1 MSLLHH
7 VYQRLIAAGWKM
19 LIWRTILAKKEMK
32 DESSYMY
39 WHRQLGMQVS
49 SCSETVNNPY
59 TYTCVDLY
67 MASPL
72 EKKQR
77 TGSVNITQNMDCPV
91 FWLLLDNE
99 LLSGRGGVTRF
110 EDEGVRYRRE
120 RVRIGWRFNS
130 ANRKKKQTGLY
141 CHQLKWTEELW
152 LWTQLTKTPMIIMW
166 PNSETKIMMT
176 CQWIHDEMLHF
187 YPPWSPFL
195 FLWWPTQVLDSF
207 PSLFLF
213 VCLSGISFSLEMYR
227 RLLVD

>member
-91 FWLLLDNE
+91 LWLLLDNE

-110 EDEGVRYRRE
+110 EGEGVRYRRE
-120 RVRIGWRFNS
+120 RVPIGWRFNS

-166 PNSETKIMMT
+166 PNSETKFWWHVSGSMMK
-176 CQWIHDEMLHF
+176 CFIFIPLGVHF
-187 YPPWSPFL
+187 CSCDGQHKCWTAFRPF
-195 FLWWPTQVLDSF
+195 F
-207 PSLFLF
+207 
-213 VCLSGISFSLEMYR
+213 CLSVSQGFDSALKCTADY
-227 RLLVD
+227 

>member
-1 MSLLHH
+1 
-7 VYQRLIAAGWKM
+7 M
-19 LIWRTILAKKEMK
+19 LIWRTILAKKKRWKMK
-32 DESSYMY
+32 VSYMY
-39 WHRQLGMQVS
+39 LHRQLGMQVS

-91 FWLLLDNE
+91 LWLLLDNE

-110 EDEGVRYRRE
+110 GGEGVRYRRE
-120 RVRIGWRFNS
+120 RVRIGWRLNS

-152 LWTQLTKTPMIIMW
+152 LWTQLSKTPMIIMW
-166 PNSETKIMMT
+166 PNSETKCWWHVSGYMMKCFIFIPLGFHSALKCT
-176 CQWIHDEMLHF
+176 ADYYLTSMWAHLTQRK
-187 YPPWSPFL
+187 WS
-195 FLWWPTQVLDSF
+195 
-207 PSLFLF
+207 
-213 VCLSGISFSLEMYR
+213 
-227 RLLVD
+227 